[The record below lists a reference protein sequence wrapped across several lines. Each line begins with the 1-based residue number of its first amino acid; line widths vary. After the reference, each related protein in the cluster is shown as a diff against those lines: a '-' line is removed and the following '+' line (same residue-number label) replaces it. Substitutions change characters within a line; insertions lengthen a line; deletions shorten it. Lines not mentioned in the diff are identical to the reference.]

1 MDALAKL
8 ELCDVEVD
16 VHQAITGTPTNF
28 MQKYDR
34 ICSEQKKWLLNFKNR
49 MNILSYLCRLYLTI
63 CLHDIF

>member
-34 ICSEQKKWLLNFKNR
+34 ICSEQKNG
-49 MNILSYLCRLYLTI
+49 CLTSKI
-63 CLHDIF
+63 G